1 MNFKDILFQLA
12 EESRAQADS
21 FRTTGEAMKKERA
34 TASATD
40 RKSKDAARKRAER
53 AKQVPRTQKS
63 KEELV
68 KEVVAVQT
76 SSGSVQ
82 LIFKDSFD
90 KNRHTML
97 NKGQSM
103 TMEEARAYVK
113 NEKFEQTG
121 ASKLLF
127 GDVKAKPKE
136 EGSVK
141 TKEEQKEIEQ
151 KLITEMNEIFYG
163 KNFD

>member
-76 SSGSVQ
+76 SSGNVQ
-82 LIFKDSFD
+82 HHL
-90 KNRHTML
+90 
-97 NKGQSM
+97 
-103 TMEEARAYVK
+103 
-113 NEKFEQTG
+113 
-121 ASKLLF
+121 SK
-127 GDVKAKPKE
+127 
-136 EGSVK
+136 
-141 TKEEQKEIEQ
+141 
-151 KLITEMNEIFYG
+151 
-163 KNFD
+163 